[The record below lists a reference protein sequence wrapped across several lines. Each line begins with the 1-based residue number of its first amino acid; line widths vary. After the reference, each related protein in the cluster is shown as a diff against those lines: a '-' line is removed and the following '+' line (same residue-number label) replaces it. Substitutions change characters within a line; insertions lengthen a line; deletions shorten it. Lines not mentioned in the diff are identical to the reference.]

1 MNNLVKLTIA
11 LIMQCVVCPF
21 GANAFV
27 VDSICYQIYYNVD
40 RLEYEVGV
48 TEHDMFQNYEMYVGD
63 VVIPESVTY
72 ESVSYKVSKICS
84 SAFYGCSYLR
94 SVYIPK
100 TVQFIDY
107 GSNTFEYCISLES
120 IWVDAENEAYCDID
134 GMLFTKDK
142 STLVAYPRGRQGE
155 YNIPEGVQKIGVL
168 AFYKRRKLSS
178 VTLPESLK
186 EIEVHAFLGCDSL
199 KTVIS
204 HNPTPPA
211 LDWSPN
217 DAYSNVFGQVKP
229 DTLRVPRSAIEAYS
243 NATEWCLFAHI
254 LPIDGDC
261 DLTGDN
267 KVDIADVNRAID
279 IMLGKYAQDHSDVS
293 GDGTVDIVDVNVII
307 NSMLGKE

>member
-11 LIMQCVVCPF
+11 LIMLCVVCPL

-27 VDSICYQIYYNVD
+27 VDSICYRMYYNMD

-48 TEHDMFQNYEMYVGD
+48 EEHDSYHNYEMYVGD
-63 VVIPESVTY
+63 LSIPESVTY
-72 ESVSYKVSKICS
+72 QGVTYRVSMITS
-84 SAFYGCSYLR
+84 SAFYASTYLR

-134 GMLFTKDK
+134 GVLFTKDK

-254 LPIDGDC
+254 LPIAGDY
-261 DLTGDN
+261 DITGDGEVDVADVN
-267 KVDIADVNRAID
+267 LLINGMLQGGVPTWYDLNNDGQIDIADVNIG
-279 IMLGKYAQDHSDVS
+279 INNMLGK
-293 GDGTVDIVDVNVII
+293 
-307 NSMLGKE
+307 